1 MLATVNDWLVTFCA
15 QEAVMPVFSGVL
27 LGYLAYDCVHYA
39 IHHARMS
46 NRWLA
51 GLKKAHLNHHFR
63 DHSANFGISSKL
75 FDYILRSCPKS

>member
-1 MLATVNDWLVTFCA
+1 MQQIDMSQACLLLV

-39 IHHARMS
+39 IHHARTGS
-46 NRWLA
+46 SWFA
-51 GLKKAHLNHHFR
+51 DLKRAHLNHHFR

-75 FDYILRSCPKS
+75 FDTILQSCPKP